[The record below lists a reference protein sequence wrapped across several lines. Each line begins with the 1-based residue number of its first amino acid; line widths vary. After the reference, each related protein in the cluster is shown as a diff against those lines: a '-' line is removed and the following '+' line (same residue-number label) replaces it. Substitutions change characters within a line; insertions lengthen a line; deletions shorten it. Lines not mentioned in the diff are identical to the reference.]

1 MTNED
6 SKVGS
11 KKASIGTAAKDW
23 WEEWRPKTQSNG
35 RRNGDA
41 GAFARLRRADLH
53 AAMMEEVTFD
63 LFKKLEPVTK
73 KLPHEI
79 VFERAALIAAVL
91 THVREHES
99 RRVAEAAAGEKMGDQ
114 QVLHPLRLR
123 RLFATRSA
131 PDCLIAFRRLVAL
144 LDKKVNVAD
153 LAESLFDWPDEV
165 RGDKRRTRWAFDYY
179 GASSAAPDATDQ
191 AAA

>member
-1 MTNED
+1 MTDEELKFEN
-6 SKVGS
+6 
-11 KKASIGTAAKDW
+11 KKTSIGFVAQKW
-23 WEEWRPKTQSNG
+23 WEDWRPKTQSNG
-35 RRNGDA
+35 RRSGDA

-53 AAMMEEVTFD
+53 AAMIEEVTCD
-63 LFKKLEPVTK
+63 LFRKLEPETK
-73 KLPHEI
+73 MPRECL
-79 VFERAALIAAVL
+79 FERAALIAAVL
-91 THVREHES
+91 THVREDES
-99 RRVAEAAAGEKMGDQ
+99 WKVAAAAGEKNGDQ
-114 QVLHPLRLR
+114 HVLHPLRLR

-179 GASSAAPDATDQ
+179 GASSAMPHATDQ